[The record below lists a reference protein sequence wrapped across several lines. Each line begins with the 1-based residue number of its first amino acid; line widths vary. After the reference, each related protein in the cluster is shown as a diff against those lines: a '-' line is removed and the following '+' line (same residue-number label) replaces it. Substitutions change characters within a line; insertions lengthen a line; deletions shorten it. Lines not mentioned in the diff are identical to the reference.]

1 MGTGYSYLFCEDEE
15 ESKLDNIKWK
25 SITRHVDKTYNYTK
39 YKNHAYYFDKVT
51 YKDILLLID

>member
-1 MGTGYSYLFCEDEE
+1 MGTAYSYLFCEEE
-15 ESKLDNIKWK
+15 DDLDNKEWK
-25 SITRHVDKTYNYTK
+25 SITQHVDKTYNYTK